1 MPMMHDFPSFYP
13 NSTQLYIHKLYD
25 LNVLTCIRYKY
36 EVPCDLSST
45 DQSEPAN
52 FHHHS

>member
-1 MPMMHDFPSFYP
+1 MISHHF
-13 NSTQLYIHKLYD
+13 TQIQHNYTFT
-25 LNVLTCIRYKY
+25 NYKY